1 LGYSKPIRPHFFPN
15 SRKNKGK
22 GHELK
27 AFLLITGLF
36 LISAYMVGV
45 LPGGIQW

>member
-1 LGYSKPIRPHFFPN
+1 M
-15 SRKNKGK
+15 
-22 GHELK
+22 K

-45 LPGGIQW
+45 LPGGIQY